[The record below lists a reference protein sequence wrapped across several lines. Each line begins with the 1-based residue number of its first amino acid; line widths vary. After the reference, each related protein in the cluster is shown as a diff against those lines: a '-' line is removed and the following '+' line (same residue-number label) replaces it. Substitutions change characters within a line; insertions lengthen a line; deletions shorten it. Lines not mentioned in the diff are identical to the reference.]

1 MNTTTVITGAWL
13 HSSVETAGECAVVC
27 RQGNDGRP
35 ALVGIRDA
43 AGKIQPSRLVTDR
56 TGRAPPYL
64 STPLGLFTPA
74 AGELARVGL

>member
-1 MNTTTVITGAWL
+1 MTSTTIITGAWL
-13 HSSVETAGECAVVC
+13 HSSVETVGECAVVC
-27 RQGNDGRP
+27 RPDSHGRP

-56 TGRAPPYL
+56 TGREPPYL

-74 AGELARVGL
+74 VGELSRVGL